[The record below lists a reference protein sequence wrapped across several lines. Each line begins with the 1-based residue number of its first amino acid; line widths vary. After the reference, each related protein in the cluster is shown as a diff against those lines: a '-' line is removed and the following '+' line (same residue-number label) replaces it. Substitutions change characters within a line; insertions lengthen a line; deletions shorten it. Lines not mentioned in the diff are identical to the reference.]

1 VKKLVSAIPA
11 ELKCET
17 RNSCYHLQCRYI
29 YFIVSKQIITIFYF
43 FVYSWI
49 SILPRNPFIIKIV
62 HPFATMSVTSV
73 TVRVSQ
79 KEQQKSQKLTAHA
92 KEQKERAR
100 LTIAEASE

>member
-1 VKKLVSAIPA
+1 
-11 ELKCET
+11 
-17 RNSCYHLQCRYI
+17 
-29 YFIVSKQIITIFYF
+29 
-43 FVYSWI
+43 
-49 SILPRNPFIIKIV
+49 
-62 HPFATMSVTSV
+62 MSVTSV